1 MHACML
7 HIIMIII
14 VKEAGVCYIDGN
26 CACAWIQKLMA
37 IVPVLGY
44 KNYNLEA
51 RSVTEWAGLFK
62 LTIAV
67 ATNLLLP

>member
-1 MHACML
+1 MYATLMA
-7 HIIMIII
+7 I
-14 VKEAGVCYIDGN
+14 VPVLGYK
-26 CACAWIQKLMA
+26 KLMA
-37 IVPVLGY
+37 IVAVLGY